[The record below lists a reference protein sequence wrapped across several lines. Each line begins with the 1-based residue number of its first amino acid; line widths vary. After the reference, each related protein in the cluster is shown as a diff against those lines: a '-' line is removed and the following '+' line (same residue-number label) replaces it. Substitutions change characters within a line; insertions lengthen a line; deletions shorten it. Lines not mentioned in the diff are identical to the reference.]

1 MNAQIILIKVETD
14 TLININILT
23 KVRNPMDANN
33 S

>member
-23 KVRNPMDANN
+23 KVRNPRDANN

>member
-1 MNAQIILIKVETD
+1 MNTQIILIKVETD
-14 TLININILT
+14 TLINIHILT